1 MCLKAGTCMSIL
13 QSFQSCPSA
22 VSYHFP
28 LGVRLFHSRH
38 QKNIR
43 KGTTLLLEGSLGDA
57 RLSDLASFFCPITS
71 STISYQMHLLHIS
84 LSLERCCYMKKHPW
98 GIWLAQGRMWQSHP
112 SLPRHYC
119 PMSVC
124 SWCVPHS
131 LHGDGRVWLT
141 SGLSFSPSDL
151 DFLRGW
157 ILGTAREWISE
168 INLQCGR
175 ECYPN
180 TKSPLP
186 IQIAPKR
193 RGTRATRIGQFWVK
207 TSDLH

>member
-57 RLSDLASFFCPITS
+57 GLSDLASFFCPVTS

-84 LSLERCCYMKKHPW
+84 LSLERCCYMKKHP
-98 GIWLAQGRMWQSHP
+98 
-112 SLPRHYC
+112 
-119 PMSVC
+119 
-124 SWCVPHS
+124 
-131 LHGDGRVWLT
+131 
-141 SGLSFSPSDL
+141 
-151 DFLRGW
+151 
-157 ILGTAREWISE
+157 
-168 INLQCGR
+168 
-175 ECYPN
+175 
-180 TKSPLP
+180 
-186 IQIAPKR
+186 
-193 RGTRATRIGQFWVK
+193 
-207 TSDLH
+207 